1 MNLLLSRIA
10 TLLLCFIAS
19 CDTGRSNLM
28 VGGTEG
34 LEEAGAD
41 HSLTAERV
49 RFLLLNSFNMDTS
62 ARSP

>member
-19 CDTGRSNLM
+19 CDTGHSYLCM
-28 VGGTEG
+28 MPGP
-34 LEEAGAD
+34 LAEAGAD